1 MPGDC
6 DNPYAVCHHDVLS
19 LTGYAET
26 GLLKTSHRIEVVD
39 AGNLRHGS
47 DRNLDLSDFRTFQEL
62 PGRHEVLADRVFDI
76 CQSLFLGLTLR
87 PAPRKARD

>member
-1 MPGDC
+1 MCQAACSKQLPELFRCQSSIAGYASHCESINRIMPGDC

-47 DRNLDLSDFRTFQEL
+47 DRNLDLSDF
-62 PGRHEVLADRVFDI
+62 
-76 CQSLFLGLTLR
+76 
-87 PAPRKARD
+87 